1 MKTAVSEKGQITI
14 PKQLRSQL
22 GIKAGEQLDVTEHDG
37 TLVLRKIRNQNPVDK
52 VYGIL
57 KLDRSTDEIM
67 EELRG
72 PVEIP

>member
-14 PKQLRSQL
+14 PKQLRRQL
-22 GIKAGEQLDVTEHDG
+22 GIKAGEQLDVTENNG
-37 TLVLRKIRNQNPVDK
+37 TLVIRKVHQRSPVDS

-57 KLDRSTDEIM
+57 NLPGSTDDLM